1 MITSNTSP
9 MPPVATPRKA
19 RTVVK
24 PSKPPVIAGPPKPK
38 FPPAKQSLPGK
49 QPSYLKSFAKKK

>member
-9 MPPVATPRKA
+9 MPPVATAKKVRA
-19 RTVVK
+19 VVK
-24 PSKPPVIAGPPKPK
+24 PSKPKVVAGPPKPT

-49 QPSYLKSFAKKK
+49 PPSFLKSFAKKK

>member
-19 RTVVK
+19 ARIVK
-24 PSKPPVIAGPPKPK
+24 PSKPPVIAGTPKPK
-38 FPPAKQSLPGK
+38 FAGAAKP
-49 QPSYLKSFAKKK
+49 FTKKK